1 MRNERERLEEDLQDL
16 ESTLESIDNE
26 MRIIE
31 QTEDNYEDSDRW
43 NDLVHEWNETTNA
56 ISYIEHCLEDL

>member
-1 MRNERERLEEDLQDL
+1 MMNERERLEEDLQDL
-16 ESTLESIDNE
+16 DSTLESIDDE

-31 QTEDNYEDSDRW
+31 RQPDYEDSDHW
-43 NDLVHEWNETTNA
+43 NHLMHEYNETTNA